1 MGDLVSGVLT
11 YGTIEAD
18 DASKKQ
24 TSEGEASKKKGG
36 KLSAFLKDLA
46 PFLGVPHDKAKPILT
61 SYLAGKKIQ
70 NLNHV
75 FFCLKSWTFLNS
87 SAVKSLNISAFD

>member
-61 SYLAGKKIQ
+61 SYLAGNKNSNFKPCFHLFKKLDLI
-70 NLNHV
+70 
-75 FFCLKSWTFLNS
+75 NS
-87 SAVKSLNISAFD
+87 SAVKSLNIPAFD

>member
-11 YGTIEAD
+11 YGSIEAD

-61 SYLAGKKIQ
+61 SYLAGENIQ

-75 FFCLKSWTFLNS
+75 FLTCLKSWTFLNS
-87 SAVKSLNISAFD
+87 SAVKSLNISI